1 MQIKSLGIRRL
12 RIDDTTPPD
21 AFERLRKI
29 ETFRE
34 LRAEGCSEAAAL
46 RAIGWSRATYYR
58 WQARLRACGVKGLA
72 AKSRRPRRTHPA
84 RWTRPQERAV
94 WRMRKQY
101 PFMGKRR
108 LKAML
113 EREGTALSESAIG
126 RILAKG
132 ARLGRVA
139 PCAFLRG
146 RVKAKRRR
154 SFAQGRAQPL
164 APGHEGGP
172 PRRMDP
178 DRPHER
184 LARRRHP
191 QGIQGRLPGQQAARR
206 AGLFPGHREQR
217 QPLPQGRARRP
228 AVRSALDPSRRRQRV
243 LRGVRERLRSAQS
256 PLGRPAAEK
265 PSAQRR
271 RRTRQRQL
279 KNRVLEPCSGGMTV
293 KEAGPALAGYQ
304 RFYNHVRPHCAL
316 DLMTPIEYSSPTQ
329 ASRARTVSYVVNPY
343 KGLTL
348 PMPAVTKAS

>member
-132 ARLGRVA
+132 ARLGRIA

-154 SFAQGRAQPL
+154 SFAQGHAQRWRRDMKAARPGEWIQIDHMSVSRDGGTLKEFKAACPVSKQLVARVYSRAAANNASRFLQAVREALPFELRSIQVDGGSEFCAEFENACEALNLPL
-164 APGHEGGP
+164 AVLP
-172 PRRMDP
+172 PKSP
-178 DRPHER
+178 QLNGVVER
-184 LARRRHP
+184 ANDSSRTEFWSP
-191 QGIQGRLPGQQAARR
+191 AQA
-206 AGLFPGHREQR
+206 E
-217 QPLPQGRARRP
+217 
-228 AVRSALDPSRRRQRV
+228 
-243 LRGVRERLRSAQS
+243 
-256 PLGRPAAEK
+256 
-265 PSAQRR
+265 
-271 RRTRQRQL
+271 
-279 KNRVLEPCSGGMTV
+279 
-293 KEAGPALAGYQ
+293 
-304 RFYNHVRPHCAL
+304 
-316 DLMTPIEYSSPTQ
+316 
-329 ASRARTVSYVVNPY
+329 
-343 KGLTL
+343 
-348 PMPAVTKAS
+348 